1 MESVQEVSATYCS
14 RAGLVTQKSQGCEM
28 EAVVLHCVWVAVCV
42 HGSRWEREVMGRVMG
57 QRTWGRKEGVEAPES
72 GAARAKAA
80 TPRGWDQWAETKEL
94 WY

>member
-1 MESVQEVSATYCS
+1 
-14 RAGLVTQKSQGCEM
+14 
-28 EAVVLHCVWVAVCV
+28 
-42 HGSRWEREVMGRVMG
+42 MGRVMG